1 MLSAIS
7 LGTDFKRYLHG
18 TMPRLAL
25 VTMIML
31 PLLYGALYLWA
42 FWDPFDRVGKM
53 PVALVNEDRGAI
65 AQGQELRA
73 GDQVA
78 AALLSSGQ
86 LSLRQ
91 VSAEQAAE
99 GVSRGT
105 YYFSITLPADF
116 SAAVA
121 SPSGGHPHQA
131 QIRFRF
137 NDANNYLASIIGQN
151 TAREILNQVN
161 AKVGEQVVGQV
172 LIGVTDAAAGLKKAT
187 DGADQL
193 ASGLTSANS
202 GAHQLA
208 DGSRTLAEN
217 LATARNGELA
227 LAAGT
232 HQLSSAI
239 ATATDPLLAVLGRVD
254 SLNLDPAEVADTAA
268 HVSSGVKTA
277 TDRIA
282 ALDIDHQ
289 QAAAIIDQ
297 VVAGLRNNADLG
309 MRDLGDTL
317 AGAQRTLTAHGMD
330 LTTQEGLARL
340 GDNAQHLQDELSD
353 PNSSLRTL
361 LTRTLS
367 GQLRSDV
374 IRLRDGAT
382 DLDTGANRLSAGL
395 VALTDGAHRL
405 TDGATTL
412 AAGTQQLQ
420 GGAEQLA
427 AGLRQGAGQLPSWNN
442 QQRAAAARTMATPVA
457 VDLGFTHRAATFG
470 TGLAPFFLSL
480 ALFIGALIIWM
491 LLSALQTRPI
501 LDGLSALR
509 VVLASYWGALL
520 VAVCQ
525 VLVMYVIVHFGV
537 GLAAKHPIGT
547 VAFLSLIAATF
558 VALIQA
564 FNAVFGV
571 AVGRVIA
578 LAFLMLQLVSSGG
591 LYPVET
597 TAKPFQILHPFDPMT
612 YAVNGLRE
620 LTVGGIDSRLWAANA
635 VLLTVLCASLGASA
649 WAASRNRQFTMNRL
663 DPPIRV

>member
-25 VTMIML
+25 GTIIVL

-42 FWDPFDRVGKM
+42 FWDPFGHVSKM
-53 PVALVNEDRGAI
+53 PVALVDEDRGAI

-78 AALLSSGQ
+78 AALLGSGQ
-86 LSLRQ
+86 LNLRQ
-91 VSAEQAAE
+91 VSAEEAAE
-99 GVSRGT
+99 GVSHGT

-121 SPSGGHPHQA
+121 SPSGDHPHQA
-131 QIRFRF
+131 QIRFTF
-137 NDANNYLASIIGQN
+137 NDANSYLASVIGQN
-151 TAREILNQVN
+151 AAREILNQVN
-161 AKVGEQVVGQV
+161 AKVGEQVVGKV
-172 LIGVTDAAAGLKKAT
+172 LISVTDAAAGIKRAA
-187 DGADQL
+187 DGAGQL
-193 ASGLTSANS
+193 AAGLTSANS

-208 DGSRTLAEN
+208 DGSRTLADN
-217 LATARNGELA
+217 LAKARDGSVA

-232 HQLSSAI
+232 HQLSSAV
-239 ATATDPLLAVLGRVD
+239 ATATDPLLTVLDGVD
-254 SLNLDPAEVADTAA
+254 SLNVDPAEVADTAA

-282 ALDIDHQ
+282 ALDIDHR
-289 QAAAIIDQ
+289 QAAAIIDA
-297 VVAGLRNNADLG
+297 VVAGLRNNADPAV
-309 MRDLGDTL
+309 RDLGDTL
-317 AGAQRTLTAHGMD
+317 TGAQRTLTAHGMD
-330 LTTQEGLARL
+330 QSTEEGLARL
-340 GDNAQHLQDELSD
+340 GETAQHLDDELSD
-353 PNSSLRTL
+353 PSSSLRTL
-361 LTRTLS
+361 LTRTFN

-374 IRLRDGAT
+374 IELRNGAT
-382 DLDTGANRLSAGL
+382 DLDTGASNLSAGL
-395 VALTDGAHRL
+395 VALTNGGYRL

-427 AGLRQGAGQLPSWNN
+427 AGLHQGAAQIPSWND
-442 QQRAAAARTMATPVA
+442 QQRAAVSRTIANPVGA
-457 VDLGFTHRAATFG
+457 GLGFTHRAATFG
-470 TGLAPFFLSL
+470 TGFAPFFLPL

-491 LLSALQTRPI
+491 LLSALQTRAI
-501 LDGLSALR
+501 LDGLGALR

-525 VLVMYVIVHFGV
+525 VLVMYAVVHFGV
-537 GLAAKHPIGT
+537 GLTAKHPIGT

-558 VALIQA
+558 VALIQV

-591 LYPVET
+591 IYPVET
-597 TAKPFQILHPFDPMT
+597 TAKPFRILHPFDPMT

-620 LTVGGIDSRLWAANA
+620 LTVGGIDSRLWLAIA
-635 VLLTVLCASLGASA
+635 VLLTLLCASLGAST
-649 WAASRNRQFTMNRL
+649 WAARRNRQFTMNRL
-663 DPPIRV
+663 DPPIRA